1 MDKHT
6 ELLVSEIVVMELEAT
21 AKSEGLAITQ
31 LFQNQRKEIFAH
43 IQGYLVE
50 MHTVSFQILEQQ
62 TNRTIKKLFGLLFPV
77 EHETV
82 IIRARIE
89 VEVKLLK
96 NQREEEK

>member
-1 MDKHT
+1 MDKDT
-6 ELLVSEIVVMELEAT
+6 ELLVTETVVMELEAT
-21 AKSEGLAITQ
+21 AKSESLAITQ
-31 LFQNQRKEIFAH
+31 LFQNQRKEIFAYM
-43 IQGYLVE
+43 QGYLVE

-62 TNRTIKKLFGLLFPV
+62 AERKIKKLFGLLFPV

-82 IIRARIE
+82 RIRARVV